1 MKKSQID
8 PPLRFG
14 QNIYPSDS
22 GGPLTSFQAG
32 VMVWVGGQFPG
43 SLNLGGWKKG
53 YSKI

>member
-1 MKKSQID
+1 MKKSQVD

-32 VMVWVGGQFPG
+32 LGGGQFLC

>member
-1 MKKSQID
+1 MKKSQVD
-8 PPLRFG
+8 PALRFG

-22 GGPLTSFQAG
+22 GGPSTSFQAG
-32 VMVWVGGQFPG
+32 LGGGQFAG